1 MKPKQGSRGKRDP
14 LRKLSEAETAAV
26 RRYRSKLVKM
36 LDDVERIVHEVPA
49 EVDIPRKS
57 IEGFLVA
64 AFYLLYVND
73 GLGEMDDQ
81 HFIRSA
87 IQELQKALG
96 PIGLGVDYWDKIN
109 AWRTRDLKE
118 GGDTDFLVVE

>member
-1 MKPKQGSRGKRDP
+1 MALLRLTNCSQTVGLKEIVENRVENKRNMKPKQGSRGKRDP

-73 GLGEMDDQ
+73 GLGEMDD
-81 HFIRSA
+81 
-87 IQELQKALG
+87 
-96 PIGLGVDYWDKIN
+96 
-109 AWRTRDLKE
+109 
-118 GGDTDFLVVE
+118 